1 MKEYK
6 VISLG
11 DILGKEYEQQKIEDA
26 FKKFSCQR
34 ENDLEDFLIHKAIP
48 YEKTNYGKTYLLIDK
63 ECLDAGS
70 FVVMAYFTI
79 AQKSLGIESLS
90 QKKKRKLLGEY
101 PGRDKLKSVPA
112 YLIGQLGRADG
123 YTGENLSGQQILN
136 ECYHA
141 ISVAARVIGGNL
153 VVLECK
159 EHMYEKFYQK
169 QEFKKLYNELN
180 EEGLYTLY
188 KKINFEEYWN
198 RY

>member
-11 DILGKEYEQQKIEDA
+11 DILSREYEQQKIEDA

-34 ENDLEDFLIHKAIP
+34 ENDLEDFLVHKAIP
-48 YEKTNYGKTYLLIDK
+48 YENTNYGKTYLLIDK
-63 ECLDAGS
+63 ECLDTSS

-79 AQKSLGIESLS
+79 AQKSLGIENLS

-101 PGRDKLKSVPA
+101 PGRDRLKSVPA

-123 YTGENLSGQQILN
+123 YAGEDLTGQQILN

-141 ISVAARVIGGNL
+141 ISVAARVVGGNL
-153 VVLECK
+153 VVLECR